1 MAAWGLTTSQ
11 RLLLAADT
19 AAETALAVGGSVIDQ
34 RQWMITGVVVGILF
48 ALFVAFLFMTRAG
61 IIARAAAKEAIRQ
74 PVFPL
79 LMALSMLMLVIN
91 TFIPFFSLGDDVK
104 MLEICGL
111 ATMLIC
117 GMLLAVW
124 TSSMSIADEIEGKT
138 AMTLLSKPINRRQFI
153 VGKFMGIQTAVLA
166 LLIPVVVVF
175 CGLVFYK
182 MFYDAREAA
191 NADSVT
197 TEIALREA
205 LRILPGVGLVFLEIT
220 IMSAI
225 SVAIST
231 RLPMV
236 VNMVTCLA
244 IFVVGHL
251 TPSLVGAN
259 LGKLEP
265 VMFIARMIAIVLPAV
280 ENFNIES
287 AIVTGSIVPPAY
299 LGWTALY
306 TAAYT
311 AMAIVLAF
319 MLFEDRDL
327 A

>member
-1 MAAWGLTTSQ
+1 MPG
-11 RLLLAADT
+11 LLLAANE
-19 AAETALAVGGSVIDQ
+19 AVAPPPLGGPQQWIGALAVTGGLVA
-34 RQWMITGVVVGILF
+34 
-48 ALFVAFLFMTRAG
+48 ALLAFLYMTRSG

-79 LMALSMLMLVIN
+79 LMAVSVMMLVLN

-124 TSSMSIADEIEGKT
+124 TASMSIADEIEGKT

-153 VGKFMGIQTAVLA
+153 VGKFVGIQTAVL
-166 LLIPVVVVF
+166 LQMLPVVIVF
-175 CGLVFYK
+175 CGLIFYK
-182 MFYDAREAA
+182 VFYDARESS
-191 NADSVT
+191 NDQVNSD
-197 TEIALREA
+197 IALAEA
-205 LRILPGVGLVFLEIT
+205 LSILPGVALCFLEIT

-231 RLPMV
+231 RLPMA

-251 TPSLVGAN
+251 TPNLVGSN
-259 LGKLEP
+259 LGKLEL
-265 VMFIARMIAIVLPAV
+265 VMFMARIISIILPAV
-280 ENFNIES
+280 ENFNVET
-287 AIVTGSIVPPAY
+287 AIVTGSPVPAAY
-299 LGWTALY
+299 LGLTALY
-306 TAAYT
+306 TAAY
-311 AMAIVLAF
+311 ASMAILLAF
-319 MLFEDRDL
+319 ILFEDRDL